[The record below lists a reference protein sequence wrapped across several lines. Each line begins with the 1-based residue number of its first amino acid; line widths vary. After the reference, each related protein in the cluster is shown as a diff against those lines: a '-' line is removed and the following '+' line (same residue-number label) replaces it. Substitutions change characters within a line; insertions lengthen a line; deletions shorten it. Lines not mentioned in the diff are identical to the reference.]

1 MHIYV
6 NGKEAEIAD
15 GLTLASLVAEKGFV
29 LGTVV
34 VEHNLVIPLK
44 ETWDQILLMPE
55 DKIEIIRIIGG
66 G

>member
-6 NGKEAEIAD
+6 NGKDTEITD
-15 GLTLASLVAEKGFV
+15 GLTLASLIAKKGFV
-29 LGTVV
+29 PGTVV
-34 VEHNLVIPLK
+34 VEHNLVIQPK
-44 ETWDQILLMPE
+44 EKWAQIVLMPE